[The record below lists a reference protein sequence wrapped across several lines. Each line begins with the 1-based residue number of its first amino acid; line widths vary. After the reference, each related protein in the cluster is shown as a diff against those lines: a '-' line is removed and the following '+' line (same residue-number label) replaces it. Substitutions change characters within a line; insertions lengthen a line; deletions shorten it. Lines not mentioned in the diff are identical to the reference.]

1 VPAAAPTFA
10 AAPTIESERLV
21 LRGHRPD
28 DLDACAAMWG
38 DPAITRHIGGRPF
51 SREETWFKILRYAG
65 HWALCGFGYWV
76 VIERDSGRLVGE
88 VGIADFKRDLA
99 PPLEGAPEVGGALAR
114 WAHGQGFATEAVGAA
129 LAWGERHLGRRR
141 LVCLIEPANHAS
153 IRVADKCGFRPV
165 HRTLYK
171 GEPTIVFAR

>member
-99 PPLEGAPEVGGALAR
+99 PPLEGAPEVGWALAR